1 MKSVRIGVVGFGKV
15 IQALLE
21 LLPEKKEFL
30 MSRYHLDLKIVAIC
44 DSTEYMLNY
53 DGFDPEELLS
63 MKLAKKATGDSMAG
77 SPASEIQFLIDSY
90 VQTDVNTIVEALP
103 PQRDSGEPALSYL
116 AGFLS
121 KKIPVVTVD
130 KSPLVFGYPQLLAS
144 ARKAKAAL
152 KFSGATAAA
161 LPTSDT
167 AAFCLAGADLVGFE
181 GILNGT
187 TNFLL
192 TEMIKSKSSIADE
205 LELAVEMKICEPD
218 PSFDIDGWDTA
229 FKTLILTKA
238 FLDPYIDLRDV
249 DVQGI
254 RGLTYADLEPVLAEG
269 NTVKLLGKASYEAD
283 RLRLRVTPS
292 IITPEHP
299 FFYVD
304 STSKA
309 ITFFTDTL
317 GKLTMIGGASGLR
330 EIAATIL
337 KDIVN
342 IHRDMSVV

>member
-15 IQALLE
+15 IQSFLE

-63 MKLAKKATGDSMAG
+63 MKLAKKASGDSMAG
-77 SPASEIQFLIDSY
+77 TPASELQFLIDSF
-90 VQTDVNTIVEALP
+90 VQTDVNTVVEALP
-103 PQRDSGEPALSYL
+103 PKRDSGEPALSYL
-116 AGFLS
+116 LGFLS

-130 KSPLVFGYPQLLAS
+130 KSPLVFGYPQLLAAS
-144 ARKAKAAL
+144 RKSKAAL

-167 AAFCLAGADLVGFE
+167 AAFCLAGADLYGFE

-192 TEMIKSKSSIADE
+192 TEMIKNKSSIADE
-205 LELAVEMKICEPD
+205 LELAVAMKICEPD
-218 PSFDIDGWDTA
+218 PSFDVDGWDTA

-238 FLDPYIDLRDV
+238 FLDPYLDLRDV
-249 DVQGI
+249 EVQGI
-254 RGLTYADLEPVLAEG
+254 RGLSHSDLEPVLSSG
-269 NTVKLLGKASYEAD
+269 NTVKLLGKASYEGE

-292 IITPEHP
+292 IITPDHP
-299 FFYVD
+299 FFSID
-304 STSKA
+304 ATTKA
-309 ITFFTDTL
+309 ITFFTDTM

-330 EIAATIL
+330 ETSATIL

-342 IHRDMSVV
+342 IHRDWSLF